1 MVIYYLYKLEV
12 EKQYYITF
20 IYDCLMNC
28 YTYILKSKYNGFKM
42 FKNYNNEVKNQLIKV
57 IKTYRG
63 GE

>member
-1 MVIYYLYKLEV
+1 
-12 EKQYYITF
+12 
-20 IYDCLMNC
+20 MNC